1 MADYDIDKYHT
12 CTISTRVVIDME
24 TMEVV
29 ERDSYQYSGPLE
41 LCIGV
46 IGTGVSSPTAQLINT
61 LDSIGQKLIYPSLGD
76 ITFKPSPTFW
86 ALTRNG
92 KKFSSGAEI
101 VYPLV
106 TIEEPT
112 GGAYYGDQLLNT
124 AVIDSIQ
131 PANQV
136 WRAYYQA
143 VSIPVTDIILGRG
156 GPAGLDLV
164 KVKMQVGAAS
174 FLQKLSR
181 AIWGTAPQNTSLD
194 IDSLPAWVQQTSNTI
209 AGISRS
215 TLTAWQP
222 AANQSAGSAHL
233 SVATAETAYQA
244 VTYGYDEPDTLLLS
258 NTDYGNFKIQ
268 FTSVSSTTT
277 SLIRYFENEQD
288 KAPVQ
293 TSIRYH
299 FRFNNCVV
307 LADQFISAGTGY
319 MLNSRYLW
327 PLFNSNSYFRIRPW
341 IAPSNQDV
349 IVSTMHLVWQLGCNS
364 PRMQIAITNIS

>member
-1 MADYDIDKYHT
+1 MA
-12 CTISTRVVIDME
+12 
-24 TMEVV
+24 
-29 ERDSYQYSGPLE
+29 
-41 LCIGV
+41 GV
-46 IGTGVSSPTAQLINT
+46 IGTGISSPTAQLINT

-76 ITFKPSPTFW
+76 IVFKPSPTFW

-92 KKFSSGAEI
+92 KKFSAGAEI
-101 VYPLV
+101 VYPLA
-106 TIEEPT
+106 TTEEPT

-164 KVKMQVGAAS
+164 KVKMQMGAAS

-181 AIWGTAPQNTSLD
+181 ALWGTSPQNTSLD
-194 IDSLPAWVQQTSNTI
+194 IDNIDQWVGQTSNTI
-209 AGISRS
+209 GGISRS

-222 AANQSAGSAHL
+222 AANVTAGSAHL
-233 SVATAETAYQA
+233 SVTTAETAYQSI
-244 VTYGYDEPDTLLLS
+244 VFGYDEPDILLLN

-268 FTSVSSTTT
+268 FTATSSTTA
-277 SLIRYFENEQD
+277 SLIRYTENEQD
-288 KAPVQ
+288 KMPVQ
-293 TSIRYH
+293 ASIRYH
-299 FRFNNCVV
+299 FRFNNCLV
-307 LADQFISAGTGY
+307 LADQFLAAGNGY
-319 MLNSRYLW
+319 MLNSRYIW
-327 PLFNSNSYFRIRPW
+327 PLFNTNSYFRVRPW

-349 IVSTMHLVWQLGCNS
+349 LVSTMHLVWQLGCNS
-364 PRMQIAITNIS
+364 PRMNVKITNIT

>member
-1 MADYDIDKYHT
+1 MA
-12 CTISTRVVIDME
+12 
-24 TMEVV
+24 
-29 ERDSYQYSGPLE
+29 
-41 LCIGV
+41 GV
-46 IGTGVSSPTAQLINT
+46 IGTGISSPTAQLINT

-92 KKFSSGAEI
+92 KKFSAGAEI
-101 VYPLV
+101 VYPLI
-106 TIEEPT
+106 TLEEPT

-136 WRAYYQA
+136 WRAYYQSI
-143 VSIPVTDIILGRG
+143 SIPVTDIILGRG

-181 AIWGTAPQNTSLD
+181 AVWGTSPQNTTLD
-194 IDSLPAWVQQTSNTI
+194 IDNLVNWVGTQNNTI
-209 AGISRS
+209 AGINRS
-215 TLTAWQP
+215 TLGAWNPTTATSNTSG
-222 AANQSAGSAHL
+222 ALTVIN
-233 SVATAETAYQA
+233 AEKAYQT
-244 VTYGYDEPDTLLLS
+244 VVFGYDEPDTLIL
-258 NTDYGNFKIQ
+258 NNYDYGNFKTQ
-268 FTSVSSTTT
+268 FTAVSSTTT

-293 TSIRYH
+293 ASIRYH
-299 FRFNNCVV
+299 FRFNNCIV
-307 LADQFISAGTGY
+307 LADQFLAAGTGY
-319 MLNSRYLW
+319 MLNSRYIW
-327 PLFNSNSYFRIRPW
+327 PLFNTNSYFRVRPW

-349 IVSTMHLVWQLGCNS
+349 LVSTMHLVWQLGSNS
-364 PRMQIAITNIS
+364 PRMNTTITNMT

>member
-1 MADYDIDKYHT
+1 MA
-12 CTISTRVVIDME
+12 
-24 TMEVV
+24 
-29 ERDSYQYSGPLE
+29 
-41 LCIGV
+41 GV
-46 IGTGVSSPTAQLINT
+46 IGTGISSPTAQLINT

-101 VYPLV
+101 VYPLA

-164 KVKMQVGAAS
+164 KVKMQMGAAS

-181 AIWGTAPQNTSLD
+181 AIWGTSPQNTSLD
-194 IDSLPAWVQQTSNTI
+194 IDSLPAWLQQTTNTI

-215 TLTAWQP
+215 SLTSWAP
-222 AANQSAGSAHL
+222 AANVPASGHL
-233 SVATAETAYQA
+233 TVAIAEQAYQSI
-244 VTYGYDEPDTLLLS
+244 VFGYDEPDTLLLN
-258 NTDYGNFKIQ
+258 NTDYANFKIQ
-268 FTSVSSTTT
+268 FTGGGTSNTQ

-293 TSIRYH
+293 ASIRYH
-299 FRFNNCVV
+299 FRFNNCIV
-307 LADQFISAGTGY
+307 LADQFLAAGTGF
-319 MLNSRYLW
+319 MFNSRYIW
-327 PLFNSNSYFRIRPW
+327 PLFNTNSYFRVRPW

-349 IVSTMHLVWQLGCNS
+349 LVSTMHLVWQLGCNS
-364 PRMQIAITNIS
+364 PRTGLAITSLS

>member
-1 MADYDIDKYHT
+1 MA
-12 CTISTRVVIDME
+12 
-24 TMEVV
+24 
-29 ERDSYQYSGPLE
+29 
-41 LCIGV
+41 GV
-46 IGTGVSSPTAQLINT
+46 IGTGISSPTAQLINT

-76 ITFKPSPTFW
+76 IVFKPSPTFW

-101 VYPLV
+101 VYPLA
-106 TIEEPT
+106 TLEEPT

-164 KVKMQVGAAS
+164 KVKMQMGAAS

-181 AIWGTAPQNTSLD
+181 AIWGTSPQNTSLD
-194 IDSLPAWVQQTSNTI
+194 IDNIPNWLLSTSNTI
-209 AGISRS
+209 AGISRTS
-215 TLTAWQP
+215 LTSWQP
-222 AANQSAGSAHL
+222 AANVSAGSAHL
-233 SVATAETAYQA
+233 TVAVAEQAYQSI
-244 VTYGYDEPDTLLLS
+244 VYGYDEPDTLLLN

-268 FTSVSSTTT
+268 FTGGGTSSTQ

-293 TSIRYH
+293 ASIRYH
-299 FRFNNCVV
+299 FRFNNCIV
-307 LADQFISAGTGY
+307 LADQFLAAGTGY
-319 MLNSRYLW
+319 MFNSRYMW
-327 PLFNSNSYFRIRPW
+327 PLFNTNSYFRVRPW
-341 IAPSNQDV
+341 VAPSNQDV
-349 IVSTMHLVWQLGCNS
+349 LVSTMHLVWQLGNNS
-364 PRMQIAITNIS
+364 PRMGLAITNIA